1 MKKISFNYRSK
12 RIVIEVNNLGFFG
25 KIFGLM
31 FKKRATAKALLF
43 DFRKPVDMRI
53 HSLFVFFPFVAVW
66 LDKKGKVLEI
76 KKVMPFTIS
85 VGAKKTFYKLVEIPF
100 NRKYDGKIK
109 LLYP

>member
-1 MKKISFNYRSK
+1 MKSISFKHKGKKINLD
-12 RIVIEVNNLGFFG
+12 VEVCGFFG